1 MEEGYETASSGG
13 CVFMFRLTSQRVK
26 GEVSERARP
35 LPSARVLVFFLPSSE
50 TISVP
55 LLLADFAGT
64 SSPCVFFPS
73 AKRLFY
79 TCTVMRS
86 RPITRARVASS
97 VRGPCAIS
105 IYYLALSISEGTRW
119 RDMDG

>member
-35 LPSARVLVFFLPSSE
+35 LPSARVLVFFLSSSE

-79 TCTVMRS
+79 TVMRS

-97 VRGPCAIS
+97 VEG
-105 IYYLALSISEGTRW
+105 LALYRSITLPYQSQRAPGGGIWT
-119 RDMDG
+119 GSK